1 MTDMTKYKNLS
12 LSMETYKDRGNRKS
26 MVQGGDVSRA
36 KAVTILVNLAYEK
49 LQQKLSKKFCLV
61 RRLHGIKFN
70 YLNLN
75 FSYSCS
81 CGLFSF

>member
-12 LSMETYKDRGNRKS
+12 LSMETYKKIEELRKS

-49 LQQKLSKKFCLV
+49 LQQKLEQEILPGMETSW
-61 RRLHGIKFN
+61 N
-70 YLNLN
+70 
-75 FSYSCS
+75 
-81 CGLFSF
+81 

>member
-12 LSMETYKDRGNRKS
+12 LSMETYKKIEEIRKS

-49 LQQKLSKKFCLV
+49 LQQKIEQEILP
-61 RRLHGIKFN
+61 IKEN
-70 YLNLN
+70 SWN
-75 FSYSCS
+75 
-81 CGLFSF
+81 

>member
-12 LSMETYKDRGNRKS
+12 LSMETYKKIEEIRKS

-49 LQQKLSKKFCLV
+49 LQQKIEQEILLSKE
-61 RRLHGIKFN
+61 N
-70 YLNLN
+70 SWN
-75 FSYSCS
+75 
-81 CGLFSF
+81 

>member
-12 LSMETYKDRGNRKS
+12 LSMETYKKIEEIRKS

-49 LQQKLSKKFCLV
+49 LQQKIEQEILPSKE
-61 RRLHGIKFN
+61 N
-70 YLNLN
+70 SWN
-75 FSYSCS
+75 
-81 CGLFSF
+81 

>member
-12 LSMETYKDRGNRKS
+12 LSMETYKKIEEISKS

-49 LQQKLSKKFCLV
+49 LQQKIEQEILHSKETLW
-61 RRLHGIKFN
+61 N
-70 YLNLN
+70 
-75 FSYSCS
+75 
-81 CGLFSF
+81 

>member
-12 LSMETYKDRGNRKS
+12 LSMETYKKIEEIRKS

-49 LQQKLSKKFCLV
+49 LQQKIEQEMLSSKETSW
-61 RRLHGIKFN
+61 N
-70 YLNLN
+70 
-75 FSYSCS
+75 
-81 CGLFSF
+81 

>member
-12 LSMETYKDRGNRKS
+12 LSMETYKKIEEIRKS

-49 LQQKLSKKFCLV
+49 LQQKLEQEILPGKETSW
-61 RRLHGIKFN
+61 N
-70 YLNLN
+70 
-75 FSYSCS
+75 
-81 CGLFSF
+81 

>member
-12 LSMETYKDRGNRKS
+12 LSMETYRKIEEIRKS

-49 LQQKLSKKFCLV
+49 LQQKIEQEILPSKE
-61 RRLHGIKFN
+61 N
-70 YLNLN
+70 SWN
-75 FSYSCS
+75 
-81 CGLFSF
+81 